1 MFAPE
6 YNLKIA
12 LRPFYGAAGFLYLV
26 VSGLEWSGLVTTG
39 ILEPGLLRR
48 LALLQW
54 PKAFAVGTVVGL
66 AVLTLEYLW
75 INKRGDVL
83 VDRATDSPIQGL
95 KGLPHLYAA
104 PEPWLIWAVMV
115 GGLVASFHWRLS
127 PLTFC
132 ASFMVPLG
140 YVGPHVREIQRRI
153 REKLLD
159 DRTALARTSHNSL
172 CSAWERAGTTGF
184 EGIETHSRRYVDSC
198 VRLGWV
204 REGFW
209 WKKAHRSRGAFRC

>member
-1 MFAPE
+1 LLLST
-6 YNLKIA
+6 NLKIA
-12 LRPFYGAAGFLYLV
+12 LRPFYGAAGSCISWFP
-26 VSGLEWSGLVTTG
+26 GWSGPDLSPLG
-39 ILEPGLLRR
+39 SWSRDCSDDSHCSSG
-48 LALLQW
+48 